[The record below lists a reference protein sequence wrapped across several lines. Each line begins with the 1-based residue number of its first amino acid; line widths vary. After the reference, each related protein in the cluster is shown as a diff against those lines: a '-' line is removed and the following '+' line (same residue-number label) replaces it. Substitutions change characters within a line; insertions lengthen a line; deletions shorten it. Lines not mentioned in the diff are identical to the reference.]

1 MEENVDCH
9 SLDDLEYKNNI
20 FFNNSKVDVIKMF
33 CMAQLCAWVWMTHKI
48 PIIMFSY
55 KDWV

>member
-1 MEENVDCH
+1 VDCH